1 MGWDGKAEG
10 RSMQSLSNFP
20 FFQIV
25 VLIMRNCESSI
36 VVVDLVCSNYVVFIT
51 VGHVL
56 EGKMES

>member
-1 MGWDGKAEG
+1 
-10 RSMQSLSNFP
+10 MQSLSNFP

-36 VVVDLVCSNYVVFIT
+36 VVVDLVCSYYVVFIT